1 MKDFSVK
8 TRSALARKGIFV
20 VKAIFSLDLGE
31 TIYGLD
37 DNGTFRIRRFE
48 EVIALAQ

>member
-20 VKAIFSLDLGE
+20 VKAIFALDLGE
-31 TIYGLD
+31 TVYGLD
-37 DNGTFRIRRFE
+37 DNGTYRVRTFE
-48 EVIALAQ
+48 EVIALAK